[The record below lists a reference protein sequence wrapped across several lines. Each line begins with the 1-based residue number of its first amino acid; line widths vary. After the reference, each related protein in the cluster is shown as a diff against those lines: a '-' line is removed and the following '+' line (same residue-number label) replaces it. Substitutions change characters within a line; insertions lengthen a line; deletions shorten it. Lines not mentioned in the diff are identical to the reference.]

1 MVRLFEV
8 TGKHNNGCGGYYLT
22 FFNERFKAEYVD
34 NGKGFIAKDLPG
46 LDKEIANVIEQ
57 NGFRVTEHTF
67 PKFKTENPVKSLQE
81 TFSEYVRDNITRED
95 AEKNLSNLGASVLA
109 DFITDAVDRGWISFF
124 NLGLNSDGEII

>member
-34 NGKGFIAKDLPG
+34 NGNGFIAADLPG
-46 LDKEIANVIEQ
+46 LDEEIANVIERK
-57 NGFRVTEHTF
+57 GFRVTEHTF
-67 PKFKTENPVKSLQE
+67 PKFNTESPEKTLQE
-81 TFSEYVRDNITRED
+81 TLSEYVRYVITREE
-95 AEKNLSNLGASVLA
+95 AEKSLSNLGASVLA